1 MNHDEKKTFL
11 FLKKIYFSRYKK
23 TDIQNEY
30 CVLKF
35 RF

>member
-1 MNHDEKKTFL
+1 MTKKKHFYFKKKYIFL
-11 FLKKIYFSRYKK
+11 DIKK
-23 TDIQNEY
+23 TDIQNKY